1 MKKAEFAKAKEV
13 NFDGLVGPTHNF
25 SGLSFGNVASHVHGG
40 QKSSPRQ
47 AALQGLEK
55 MKAVRRMGLPQAVLP
70 PQERPHIPTLKRLGF
85 HGGDA
90 QILQAVAASAPHLL
104 SAASSASCMW
114 VANAATVS
122 PFADCSDGK
131 THFTPANLMSMFH
144 RSIEPPTTSKILKSI
159 FSSDDFVH
167 HEPLPASATFS
178 DEGAANH
185 TRLCGNY
192 GEAGV
197 ELFVY
202 GASVAA
208 PDIAP
213 AKFPARQTLEAF
225 QAIARSHGIAPGKAV
240 FAQQNPAAIDA
251 GVFHND
257 VIAVGNRQVLFFH
270 EQAFLDASQLKTDLN
285 NAMAGKE
292 MEYIEVPSAQVT
304 LADAVKTY
312 LFNSQLLSLP
322 DVAGTTIIVPLECAE
337 NVRVKGYLDELQAGP
352 STVNNVVYLDL
363 RESMSNGGGPACLR
377 LRVVLTEAQIQG
389 MRARVFLDD
398 DLEMELEAWIKAHY
412 REALWPK
419 DLADPALLQEVRTA
433 LDELTNILNLGSIYD
448 FQHNTGV
455 A

>member
-1 MKKAEFAKAKEV
+1 LSVADFKTAKEV

-85 HGGDA
+85 HGNDT

-122 PFADCSDGK
+122 PFADCADGK

-144 RSIEPPTTSKILKSI
+144 RSIEPETTGKILQSI

-167 HEPLPASATFS
+167 HLPLPASATFS

-185 TRLCGNY
+185 TRLCGSY
-192 GEAGV
+192 GESGV

-208 PDIAP
+208 PEVAP

-225 QAIARSHGIAPGKAV
+225 QAIARSHGVSPSKAV

-270 EQAFLDASQLKTDLN
+270 EQAFLNTDQLKTDLDL
-285 NAMAGKE
+285 AMEGQAI
-292 MEYIEVPSAQVT
+292 EYIEVPASAVA
-304 LADAVKTY
+304 LDDAVKSY

-322 DVAGTTIIVPLECAE
+322 DAAGTTIVVPLECKE
-337 NVRVKGYLDELQAGP
+337 NSRVKNYLDELQAGP
-352 STVNNVVYLDL
+352 SSVTNVVYFDL

-377 LRVVLTEAQIQG
+377 LRVVLTESQIQG

-398 DLEMELEAWIKAHY
+398 ALEVELETWIKTHY
-412 REALWPK
+412 RETLFPK
-419 DLADPALLQEVRTA
+419 DLADPSLLQEVRTA
-433 LDELTNILNLGSIYD
+433 LDELTRILNLGRIYE
-448 FQHNTGV
+448 FQL
-455 A
+455 

>member
-1 MKKAEFAKAKEV
+1 MSTVDYQTAKEV

-40 QKSSPRQ
+40 QQSSPRQ
-47 AALQGLEK
+47 AALQGLAK
-55 MKAVRRMGLPQAVLP
+55 MKAVRRMGLPQGVLP

-85 HGGDA
+85 HGHDK
-90 QILQAVAASAPHLL
+90 QILDAVASSAPHLL

-122 PFADCSDGK
+122 PFADCADGK

-144 RSIEPPTTSKILKSI
+144 RSIEPPITSKILQSI

-192 GEAGV
+192 GEQGV

-202 GASVAA
+202 GASIAA
-208 PDIAP
+208 PAIAP

-225 QAIARSHGIAPGKAV
+225 QAIARSHGVLPSKAV

-257 VIAVGNRQVLFFH
+257 VIAVGNRKVLFFH
-270 EQAFLDASQLKTDLN
+270 EQAFLNSTQLKQDLEL
-285 NAMAGKE
+285 AMAGQALE
-292 MEYIEVPSAQVT
+292 FIEVPSAAVS
-304 LADAVKTY
+304 LEDAVKSY

-337 NVRVKGYLDELQAGP
+337 NSRVSRYLDELEAGA
-352 STVNNVVYLDL
+352 SSVNKVVYFDL

-377 LRVVLTEAQIQG
+377 LRVVLTQAQIQG
-389 MRARVFLDD
+389 MQARVLLDD
-398 DLEMELEAWIKAHY
+398 ALEATLETWIKTHY
-412 REALWPK
+412 RETLMPA
-419 DLADPALLQEVRTA
+419 DLADPELLVEVRTA
-433 LDELTNILNLGSIYD
+433 LDELTSILNLGSIYE
-448 FQHNTGV
+448 FQR
-455 A
+455 

>member
-1 MKKAEFAKAKEV
+1 LTMNDAATAKEV

-25 SGLSFGNVASHVHGG
+25 SGLSFGNVASRDHGG
-40 QKSSPRQ
+40 QQSSPRQ
-47 AALQGLEK
+47 AALQGLAK

-70 PQERPHIPTLKRLGF
+70 PQERPHIPTLRRLGF
-85 HGGDA
+85 HGTEA
-90 QILQAVAASAPHLL
+90 QVLHTVAASAPHLL

-122 PFADCSDGK
+122 PFADCADGK

-144 RSIEPPTTSKILKSI
+144 RSIEPPITSKILRSI
-159 FSSDDFVH
+159 FSGDDFVH
-167 HEPLPASATFS
+167 HDPLPASATFS

-185 TRLCGNY
+185 TRFCGNY
-192 GEAGV
+192 GEQGV

-208 PDIAP
+208 PEIAP

-225 QAIARSHGIAPGKAV
+225 QAIARSHGIAADKAV

-257 VIAVGNRQVLFFH
+257 VIAVGNRNILFFH
-270 EQAFLDASQLKTDLN
+270 EQAFLDSNQLKNSLDL
-285 NAMAGKE
+285 AMAGQA
-292 MEYIEVPSAQVT
+292 MEYIEVPAAAVT
-304 LADAVKTY
+304 LEDAVKSY

-322 DVAGTTIIVPLECAE
+322 DTEGTTIVVPLECAE
-337 NVRVKGYLDELQAGP
+337 NSRVKRYLDGLEAGDN
-352 STVNNVVYLDL
+352 SVKKVVYLDL

-377 LRVVLTEAQIQG
+377 LRVVLTEAQIVG

-398 DLEMELEAWIKAHY
+398 DLELALETWIKAHY
-412 REALWPK
+412 RETLWPQ
-419 DLADPALLQEVRTA
+419 DLADPKLLSEVRTA
-433 LDELTNILNLGSIYD
+433 LDELTDILNLGSIYD
-448 FQHNTGV
+448 FQ

>member
-1 MKKAEFAKAKEV
+1 MSLADSKTAKEV

-40 QKSSPRQ
+40 QRSSPRQ

-55 MKAVRRMGLPQAVLP
+55 MKAVRRMGLPQGVLP
-70 PQERPHIPTLKRLGF
+70 PQERPHIPTLRRLGF
-85 HGGDA
+85 SGTDA
-90 QILQAVAASAPHLL
+90 QIVEATAATMPHLL

-122 PFADCSDGK
+122 PFADCADGK

-144 RSIEPPTTSKILKSI
+144 RSIEPPTTSKILQSI
-159 FSSDDFVH
+159 FSGDDYVH
-167 HEPLPASATFS
+167 HAPLPASATFS

-185 TRLCGNY
+185 TRLCGSY
-192 GEAGV
+192 GEEGV

-202 GASVAA
+202 GASAAA

-213 AKFPARQTLEAF
+213 RRFPARQTLEAF
-225 QAIARSHGIAPGKAV
+225 QAIARSHGVSPSKAV

-257 VIAVGNRQVLFFH
+257 VIAVGNRQLLFFH
-270 EQAFLDASQLKTDLN
+270 EQAFLDSSKLKLDVDL
-285 NAMAGKE
+285 AMAGRP
-292 MEYIEVPSAQVT
+292 MEYIEVPAKAVS
-304 LADAVKTY
+304 LEDAVNTY

-337 NVRVKGYLDELQAGP
+337 NNRVKSYLDELQAGT
-352 STVNNVVYLDL
+352 SSVSNVVYFDL

-377 LRVVLTEAQIQG
+377 LRVVLSEMQLKN
-389 MRARVFLDD
+389 MRARVLLDD
-398 DLEMELEAWIKAHY
+398 ALEAELEAWIKTHY

-419 DLADPALLQEVRTA
+419 DLADPQLLVEVRTA
-433 LDELTNILNLGSIYD
+433 LDELTQILNLGSVYE
-448 FQHNTGV
+448 FQQEG
-455 A
+455 

>member
-1 MKKAEFAKAKEV
+1 MSVADAATAKEV

-70 PQERPHIPTLKRLGF
+70 PQERPHIPTLRRLGF
-85 HGGDA
+85 HGDDA
-90 QILQAVAASAPHLL
+90 QILQAAASSAPHLL

-122 PFADCSDGK
+122 PFADCVDGK

-144 RSIEPPTTSKILKSI
+144 RSIEPPTTAKILKSI
-159 FSSDDFVH
+159 FSGDNFVH

-185 TRLCGNY
+185 TRLCGSY
-192 GEAGV
+192 GQAGV

-202 GASVAA
+202 GASVAS
-208 PDIAP
+208 P
-213 AKFPARQTLEAF
+213 AIGPTKFPARQTLESF
-225 QAIARSHGIAPGKAV
+225 QAVARSHGIASGRAV

-257 VIAVGNRQVLFFH
+257 VIAVGNRGTLFFH
-270 EQAFLDASQLKTDLN
+270 EQAFLDTKQLKADLDL
-285 NAMAGKE
+285 AMAGQPL
-292 MEYIEVPSAQVT
+292 EYIEVPSAQVT
-304 LADAVKTY
+304 LEDAVKTY

-322 DVAGTTIIVPLECAE
+322 SVAGTTIVVPLECAE
-337 NVRVKGYLDELQAGP
+337 NDRVKHYLDELQAGP
-352 STVNNVVYLDL
+352 SSVSNVVYFDL

-377 LRVVLTEAQIQG
+377 LRVVLTESQIAG
-389 MRARVFLDD
+389 MGARVMLDD
-398 DLEMELEAWIKAHY
+398 ALEVELEAWIKAHY

-419 DLADPALLQEVRTA
+419 DLADPSLLVEVRTA
-433 LDELTNILNLGSIYD
+433 LDELTSILNLGSIYD
-448 FQHNTGV
+448 FQH
-455 A
+455 

>member
-1 MKKAEFAKAKEV
+1 LSVADFKTAKEV

-70 PQERPHIPTLKRLGF
+70 PQERPHIPTLRRLGF
-85 HGGDA
+85 HGDDG
-90 QILQAVAASAPHLL
+90 QILQAAASSAPHLL
-104 SAASSASCMW
+104 SAVSSASCMW

-122 PFADCSDGK
+122 PFADCADGK
-131 THFTPANLMSMFH
+131 THFTPANLMSMIH
-144 RSIEPPTTSKILKSI
+144 RSIEPETTSKILQSI

-167 HEPLPASATFS
+167 HLPLPASATFS

-185 TRLCGNY
+185 TRLCSNY

-202 GASVAA
+202 GASVAS
-208 PDIAP
+208 PEIAP

-225 QAIARSHGIAPGKAV
+225 QAVARSHGVSPDKAV

-257 VIAVGNRQVLFFH
+257 VIAVGNRQVLLFH
-270 EQAFLDASQLKTDLN
+270 EQAFLNTGQLKSDLDL
-285 NAMAGKE
+285 AMAGQS
-292 MEYIEVPSAQVT
+292 MEYIEVPTSAVT
-304 LADAVKTY
+304 LADAVKSY

-322 DVAGTTIIVPLECAE
+322 GVAGTTIVVPLECAE
-337 NVRVKGYLDELQAGP
+337 NSRVKNYLDELQAGP
-352 STVNNVVYLDL
+352 SSVNNVVYFDL

-377 LRVVLTEAQIQG
+377 LRVVLTESQIQG

-398 DLEMELEAWIKAHY
+398 ALEVELETWIKTHY
-412 REALWPK
+412 RETLWPK
-419 DLADPALLQEVRTA
+419 DLADPTLLLEVRTA
-433 LDELTNILNLGSIYD
+433 LDELTKILNLGSIYD
-448 FQHNTGV
+448 FQR
-455 A
+455 

>member
-1 MKKAEFAKAKEV
+1 LSLADFKTAKEV

-70 PQERPHIPTLKRLGF
+70 PQERPHIPTLRRLGF
-85 HGGDA
+85 HGDDA
-90 QILQAVAASAPHLL
+90 QILQAVGACAPHLL

-122 PFADCSDGK
+122 PFADCLDGK

-185 TRLCGNY
+185 TRLCSSY
-192 GEAGV
+192 GQAGV

-202 GASVAA
+202 GASTASPA
-208 PDIAP
+208 IAP
-213 AKFPARQTLEAF
+213 TKFPARQTLESF
-225 QAIARSHGIAPGKAV
+225 QAIARSHGVAASRAV

-257 VIAVGNRQVLFFH
+257 VIAVGNRQTLFFH
-270 EQAFLDASQLKTDLN
+270 QQAFLDSTQLKVDLDL
-285 NAMAGKE
+285 AMAGQPL
-292 MEYIEVPSAQVT
+292 EYIEVPSAQVT
-304 LADAVKTY
+304 LEDAVKTY

-322 DVAGTTIIVPLECAE
+322 DVAGTTIVVPLECAE
-337 NVRVKGYLDELQAGP
+337 NIRVKRYLDELQVGP
-352 STVNNVVYLDL
+352 STINNVVYFDL

-377 LRVVLTEAQIQG
+377 LRVVLSESQIAG
-389 MRARVFLDD
+389 MRARVMLDD
-398 DLEMELEAWIKAHY
+398 KLEVELEAWIKTHY
-412 REALWPK
+412 REVLWPK
-419 DLADPALLQEVRTA
+419 DLADPTLLVEVRTA
-433 LDELTNILNLGSIYD
+433 LDELTSILKLGSIYE
-448 FQHNTGV
+448 FQH
-455 A
+455 